1 MKCRNS
7 PNWVGFGV
15 FSKRLYFINL
25 KQLIMKGTL
34 RLFLTLCMAVL
45 SMTLVQAQERTY
57 SGVVK
62 GSDGLPIIGASVEV
76 VGTTVG
82 TSTGLD
88 GDFTIQAKQGSKL
101 KFSFLGTK
109 SVTVTAGSSTT
120 INVVLEDDVTGLDE
134 VVVQAFGT
142 VKKKD
147 LTGSISTIDSKLIS
161 SQSNSTLTKALEGAV
176 PGIQVASI
184 EGQPGMDAGI
194 RVRGIGSAS
203 QSNSNALIVID
214 GVPYENSYGYGKN
227 ILSSLN
233 PKDVESISILKD
245 AASTALYGSRG
256 ANGVVLVT
264 TKKGKQGKARITF
277 EGKWGINMIANN
289 EPDLIRDA
297 ATQYEMMWRGIYNT
311 VRYGSSEKYTSNF
324 SNPNMSHE
332 EAALF
337 ASQHLFNFTGSTTIF
352 NGKNGL
358 GNWMYYK
365 VPGATYEKT
374 GSGDN
379 VSFTMLDAYLV
390 DPATGKINTS
400 AQKLYDV
407 DDWRNLVYKRR
418 FRQEYNVS
426 VSGATDKTDYYISAG
441 YLSDP
446 SYIANSNFERYN
458 VRSNINSQITK
469 WLKAGLNMSYNRR
482 STQLQNGRWSSRNA
496 GAMVQN
502 AFAWTSYYCPMS
514 SAWMR
519 DMDGNLMYDED
530 GNKIM
535 IAYRN
540 QQPSLSGVEGAYS
553 NQKYSKATATQGY
566 DIVYQMDYS
575 KSRMIQDQFNMV
587 GYVEAKFL
595 KDFTFNARLGVDELF
610 QQRQVYLPKKY
621 GESAGAEQGMMGRYW
636 ENSYAVNAQ
645 QTLTWAHDYGKHHVD
660 VLVGHEYDWTGI
672 DKMNYRASMS
682 LFDKWDAPA
691 NFAWFDGAN
700 GSTFGSSG
708 YGLDRLALEGYFG
721 RVNYIFDNKYY
732 VTGSIR
738 ADGSSKFKDM
748 DKRWGTFWSVGAAW
762 RISAEEWMSNASSWL
777 TDLKIRADYGV
788 TGNQGG
794 IGYYSGYQTWSYSGI
809 DKVTPG
815 SYKPNGWSLK
825 QNAYPNDGITWE
837 KRKTVDVG
845 LDFRLWDRFYGTL
858 DWYQTNTVDML
869 MAAPTSYAMTGQTS
883 QTQNCGAI
891 RTRGFEFDLG
901 VDIIKTPN
909 TTWSFAVN
917 GAHYK
922 VKTMEVPE
930 YMINMEDALH
940 DQKWWQ
946 AGPDNWN
953 AIGAAGG
960 GSNMFAYRR
969 WIGGDY
975 YNLVAAKYMGVDKET
990 GLPLFGALVT
1000 EDNHSQFPDANV
1012 GDVVAT
1018 TDHTQA
1024 YMFDLGDATPDIM
1037 GGFSTSFRWKNLDFS
1052 ATFAFQI
1059 GGLFFSHMYGDYVY
1073 AAGYAGARYLSQ
1085 ELVGNTFNETNTNAK
1100 FPMYMVS
1107 PYASSELT
1115 YQNGNRVNTGNTY
1128 TDLTVFDASYLN
1140 VKNITIG
1147 YSLPQKWMDKAGIGG
1162 IRVYASFDNMWL
1174 IARQGIDPRNSLTG
1188 GYDVGP
1194 MPYPQIRS
1202 CSLGVNVT
1210 F

>member
-1 MKCRNS
+1 MKRLNS
-7 PNWVGFGV
+7 PKWVGFGV
-15 FSKRLYFINL
+15 FSRRLYFINL

-62 GSDGLPIIGASVEV
+62 GSDGEPIIGASVEV
-76 VGTTVG
+76 VGATTG

-142 VKKKD
+142 TKKKD

-176 PGIQVASI
+176 PGIQVSSI
-184 EGQPGMDAGI
+184 EGQPGVDAGI
-194 RVRGIGSAS
+194 RIRGIGSAS
-203 QSNSNALIVID
+203 QSNSNALVVID
-214 GVPYENSYGYGKN
+214 GVPYENTYGYGKN

-233 PKDVESISILKD
+233 PKDIESISILKD

-264 TKKGKQGKARITF
+264 TKKGKQGKAKITF

-289 EPDLIRDA
+289 EPNLIRDA
-297 ATQYEMMWRGIYNT
+297 ATQYEMMWRGIYNN
-311 VRYGSSEKYTSNF
+311 VRYGTSERYTSNF

-337 ASQHLFNFTGSTTIF
+337 ASQHLFNFTGSTTTF
-352 NGKNGL
+352 NGVSNMM
-358 GNWMYYK
+358 NWMYYR
-365 VPGATYEKT
+365 VPGARYEST

-379 VSFTMLDAYLV
+379 LSATMLDAYLV
-390 DPATGKINTS
+390 DPATGKLNTN
-400 AQKLYDV
+400 AEKLYDI

-418 FRQEYNVS
+418 FRQEYTVS

-458 VRSNINSQITK
+458 IRSNINTQVTK
-469 WLKAGLNMSYNRR
+469 WLKAGLNMAYNRR
-482 STQLQNGRWSSRNA
+482 STRLQNGRWSSRNA

-502 AFAWTSYYCPMS
+502 AFAWTSYFRPMV
-514 SAWMR
+514 SAWQR
-519 DMDGNLMYDED
+519 DLDGNLMYDENGD
-530 GNKIM
+530 KIM
-535 IAYRN
+535 VAYTN
-540 QQPSLSGVEGAYS
+540 QQESPL
-553 NQKYSKATATQGY
+553 GY
-566 DIVYQMDYS
+566 AKPKSSSASSTVGYNILYQMDYS
-575 KSRMIQDQFNMV
+575 KTRFIQDQYTTT
-587 GYVEAKFL
+587 GYLEAKFL
-595 KDFTFNARLGVDELF
+595 KDFTFNARMSLDQSF
-610 QQRQVYLPKKY
+610 NQRQVYLPKKY
-621 GESAGAEQGMMGRYW
+621 GESAGSERGMMGRYH
-636 ENSYAVNAQ
+636 STYYTVNAQ
-645 QTLTWAHDYGKHHVD
+645 QTLNWAHDFGKHHVD
-660 VLVGHEYDWTGI
+660 VLVGHEYDWNFTNDI
-672 DKMNYRASMS
+672 NYRSSYS

-691 NFAWFDGAN
+691 NFIWLNN
-700 GSTFGSSG
+700 GGTFSGIG
-708 YGLDRLALEGYFG
+708 YGDNRLALEGYFA
-721 RVNYIFDNKYY
+721 RANYIFDNKYY
-732 VTGSIR
+732 VTGSVR
-738 ADGSSKFKDM
+738 TDGSSKFKDVG
-748 DKRWGTFWSVGAAW
+748 KRWGVFWSVGAAW
-762 RISAEEWMSNASSWL
+762 RLSAEEWMQNASSWL

-788 TGNQGG
+788 TGNQSG
-794 IGYYSGYQTWSYSGI
+794 IGYYAGYQTWSYGALGYN
-809 DKVTPG
+809 TPG
-815 SYKPNGWSLK
+815 SWRPTGWKLT
-825 QNAYPNDGITWE
+825 QGGAVNDAMSWE

-858 DWYQTNTVDML
+858 DWYQTNTTDML
-869 MAAPTSYAMTGQTS
+869 MAAPISFAMTGQTTL
-883 QTQNCGAI
+883 TQNVGEI

-922 VKTMEVPE
+922 VKTISVPE
-930 YMINMEDALH
+930 SMINMEDALH
-940 DQKWWQ
+940 DTKWWQ

-953 AIGAAGG
+953 ATGGAGG
-960 GSNMFAYRR
+960 ASNMFAYRR

-975 YNLVAAKYMGVDKET
+975 YNLVAAKYMGVDKTT

-1000 EDNHSQFPDANV
+1000 EENHSKFPEANV

-1018 TDHTQA
+1018 TDHSEA
-1024 YMFDLGDATPDIM
+1024 YMFDLGDATPDVM

-1073 AAGYAGARYLSQ
+1073 AASYIGGRYLSQ
-1085 ELVGNTFNETNTNAK
+1085 ELVGNTFDETNTNAK
-1100 FPMYMVS
+1100 FPMYMAS
-1107 PYASSELT
+1107 PNNGEVM
-1115 YQNGNRVNTGNTY
+1115 YQNGNRVNAGNTY
-1128 TDLTVFDASYLN
+1128 TDLAVFDASYLN

-1162 IRVYASFDNMWL
+1162 VRIYASFDNMWL

-1194 MPYPQIRS
+1194 MPYPQMRS
-1202 CSLGVNVT
+1202 CSLGVNIT

>member
-1 MKCRNS
+1 MKRLNS
-7 PNWVGFGV
+7 PKWVGFGV
-15 FSKRLYFINL
+15 FSRRLYFINL

-62 GSDGLPIIGASVEV
+62 GSDGEPIIGASVEV
-76 VGTTVG
+76 VGTTTG

-120 INVVLEDDVTGLDE
+120 INVVLEEDVTGLDE

-142 VKKKD
+142 TKKKD

-176 PGIQVASI
+176 PGLQVASI

-194 RVRGIGSAS
+194 RIRGIGSAS
-203 QSNSNALIVID
+203 QSNSNALVVID
-214 GVPYENSYGYGKN
+214 GVPYENTYGYGKN

-233 PKDVESISILKD
+233 PKDIESISILKD

-264 TKKGKQGKARITF
+264 TKKGKQGKAKITF

-289 EPDLIRDA
+289 EPNLIRDVD
-297 ATQYEMMWRGIYNT
+297 TNYELMWEGIYNT
-311 VRYGSSEKYTSNF
+311 VRYGSSQAYTSNYK
-324 SNPNMSHE
+324 NPNMSHE

-337 ASQHLFNFTGSTTIF
+337 ASQHLFNFTGSTTSF
-352 NGKNGL
+352 TDRSGL
-358 GNWMYYK
+358 GNWMYYR
-365 VPGATYEKT
+365 VPGATYQKT
-374 GSGDN
+374 GSGTKE
-379 VSFTMLDAYLV
+379 SATMLDAYLI
-390 DPATGKINTS
+390 DPATGKIS
-400 AQKLYDV
+400 ANAEKLYDV
-407 DDWRNLVYKRR
+407 DDWRNFVFKRR
-418 FRQEYNVS
+418 FRQEYTVS

-458 VRSNINSQITK
+458 IRSNINTQVTK
-469 WLKAGLNMSYNRR
+469 WLKAGLNMAYNRR
-482 STQLQNGRWSSRNA
+482 STQLQNGRYSSRNM
-496 GAMVQN
+496 GAVVQN
-502 AFAWTSYYCPMS
+502 AFTWVGYYMPLA
-514 SAWMR
+514 SAWQR
-519 DMDGNLMYDED
+519 DMDGNLMYDTNGE
-530 GNKIM
+530 KIM
-535 IAYRN
+535 VAYNN
-540 QQPSLSGVEGAYS
+540 QQQSPVGGALPKYPSESTTV
-553 NQKYSKATATQGY
+553 GY
-566 DIVYQMDYS
+566 NLLYQMDYS
-575 KSRMIQDQFNMV
+575 KTRFIQDQYTTT

-595 KDFTFNARLGVDELF
+595 KDFTFNARMSLDQSF
-610 QQRQVYLPKKY
+610 NQRQVYLPKGY
-621 GESAGAEQGMMGRYW
+621 GESAGSEQGMMGRYH
-636 ENSYAVNAQ
+636 STYYTVNAQ
-645 QTLTWAHDYGKHHVD
+645 QTLNWAHDFGKHHVD
-660 VLVGHEYDWTGI
+660 VLLGHEYDWNFTNDI
-672 DKMNYRASMS
+672 NYKSSYS

-691 NFAWFDGAN
+691 NFIWLNN
-700 GSTFGSSG
+700 GGTFSGIG
-708 YGLDRLALEGYFG
+708 YGDNRLALEGYFA
-721 RVNYIFDNKYY
+721 RANYIFDNKYY
-732 VTGSIR
+732 VTGSVR
-738 ADGSSKFKDM
+738 TDGSSKFKDVN
-748 DKRWGTFWSVGAAW
+748 KRWGVFWSVGAAW
-762 RISAEEWMSNASSWL
+762 RISAEEWMQSASSWL

-788 TGNQGG
+788 TGNQSG
-794 IGYYSGYQTWSYSGI
+794 IGYYSGYQTWSYGALGYT
-809 DKVTPG
+809 TPG
-815 SYKPNGWSLK
+815 SWQPTGWKLT
-825 QNAYPNDGITWE
+825 QGATPNDALSWE
-837 KRKTVDVG
+837 KRKTVDAG

-858 DWYQTNTVDML
+858 DWYQTNTTDIL
-869 MAAPTSYAMTGQTS
+869 MNAPISFAMTGQTS
-883 QTQNCGAI
+883 LTQNCGEL

-909 TTWSFAVN
+909 TTWSFGVN

-922 VKTMEVPE
+922 VKTISVPE
-930 YMINMEDALH
+930 SMINMEDALH
-940 DQKWWQ
+940 DKKWWQ

-953 AIGAAGG
+953 ALGAAGG

-975 YNLVAAKYMGVDKET
+975 YNLVAAKYMGVDKNT
-990 GLPLFGALVT
+990 GLPMYGALVT
-1000 EDNHSQFPDANV
+1000 EDNHSKFPDANV

-1018 TDHTQA
+1018 TDHTEA
-1024 YMFDLGDATPDIM
+1024 YMFDMGDATPDLI

-1059 GGLFFSHMYGDYVY
+1059 GGLFFSHMYADYIY
-1073 AAGYAGARYLSQ
+1073 ASSNVGARYLSQ
-1085 ELVGNTFNETNTNAK
+1085 ELVGNMFNANNENAK
-1100 FPMYMVS
+1100 FPMMFAS
-1107 PYASSELT
+1107 PFNGQDT
-1115 YQNGNRVNTGNTY
+1115 YVGGNRVNAGNTY
-1128 TDLTVFDASYLN
+1128 TDLAIFDASYLN

-1162 IRVYASFDNMWL
+1162 VRIYASFDNMWL

-1194 MPYPQIRS
+1194 FPYPQIRS
-1202 CSLGVNVT
+1202 CSLGVNIT

>member
-109 SVTVTAGSSTT
+109 SVTVTAGSTTT

-176 PGIQVASI
+176 PGLQVASI

-233 PKDVESISILKD
+233 SRDIESISVLKD

-289 EPDLIRDA
+289 EPNLVRDVE
-297 ATQYEMMWRGIYNT
+297 TNYEMMWEGIYNS
-311 VRYGSSEKYTSNF
+311 VRYGSSSKYTTNYQ
-324 SNPNMSHE
+324 NPNMSHE
-332 EAALF
+332 DAALF
-337 ASQHLFNFTGSTTIF
+337 ASQHLFNFTGSTTSF
-352 NGKNGL
+352 NGRSAL
-358 GNWMYYK
+358 GNWMYYR
-365 VPGATYEKT
+365 VPGAKYVTT
-374 GSGDN
+374 GTGTNQSA
-379 VSFTMLDAYLV
+379 TMLDAYLI
-390 DPATGKINTS
+390 DPATGKMNPN
-400 AQKLYDV
+400 AEKLYDV
-407 DDWRNLVYKRR
+407 DDWRSFVFKRR

-426 VSGATDKTDYYISAG
+426 VSGATDKTDYFISAG

-458 VRSNINSQITK
+458 VRSNLNTQITK
-469 WLKAGLNMSYNRR
+469 WLKAGLNMSYSRR
-482 STQLQNGRWSSRNA
+482 STQLQNGRYSSRNM
-496 GAMVQN
+496 GAVVQN
-502 AFAWTSYYCPMS
+502 AFTWVGYYMPMA
-514 SAWMR
+514 SAWQR
-519 DMDGNLMYDED
+519 DLDGNFVYDNNGD
-530 GNKIM
+530 KVM
-535 IAYRN
+535 VRYLD
-540 QQPSLSGVEGAYS
+540 QQKSALGGAVP
-553 NQKYSKATATQGY
+553 KYPGASTTVGY
-566 DIVYQMDYS
+566 DLLYQMDYS
-575 KSRMIQDQFNMV
+575 KTRYIQDQYTTT

-595 KDFTFNARLGVDELF
+595 KDFTFNARMSLDQSFNE
-610 QQRQVYLPKKY
+610 REVYLPKAY
-621 GESAGAEQGMMGRYW
+621 GESAGSEQGMMGRF
-636 ENSYAVNAQ
+636 NSTYYTVNAQ
-645 QTLTWAHDYGKHHVD
+645 QTLNWAHDYGKHHVD
-660 VLVGHEYDWTGI
+660 VLLGHEYDWNF
-672 DKMNYRASMS
+672 DRSMNYKSSYS
-682 LFDKWDAPA
+682 LFDQWDAPA
-691 NFAWFDGAN
+691 NFIWLNN
-700 GSTFGSSG
+700 GGTFSSVG
-708 YGLDRLALEGYFG
+708 YGMNRIALEGYFA
-721 RVNYIFDNKYY
+721 RANYIFDNKYY
-732 VTGSIR
+732 LTGSVR
-738 ADGSSKFKDM
+738 ADGSSKFKDV
-748 DKRWGTFWSVGAAW
+748 DKRWGVFWSVGAAW
-762 RISAEEWMSNASSWL
+762 RISAEEWMQNASSWL
-777 TDLKIRADYGV
+777 TDLKLRADYGV
-788 TGNQGG
+788 TGNQSG
-794 IGYYSGYQTWSYSGI
+794 IGYYAGYQTWSYGALGYS
-809 DKVTPG
+809 TPG
-815 SYKPNGWSLK
+815 SYKPTGWKLT
-825 QNAYPNDGITWE
+825 QGATANDAISWE

-858 DWYQTNTVDML
+858 DWYQTNTTDML
-869 MAAPTSYAMTGQTS
+869 MQAPISFAMTGQTS
-883 QTQNCGAI
+883 LLQNCGEI

-922 VKTMEVPE
+922 VKTISVPE
-930 YMINMEDALH
+930 TMINMEDALH
-940 DQKWWQ
+940 SKKWWQ

-953 AIGAAGG
+953 ALGAAGG
-960 GSNMFAYRR
+960 GPNMFAYRR

-1000 EDNHSQFPDANV
+1000 EANHSKFPDANV
-1012 GDVVAT
+1012 GDVVST
-1018 TDHTQA
+1018 TDYSEA
-1024 YMFDLGDATPDIM
+1024 YMFDMGDATPDII

-1059 GGLFFSHMYGDYVY
+1059 GGLFFSHMYGDYIYNSSNV
-1073 AAGYAGARYLSQ
+1073 GQRYLSQ
-1085 ELVGNTFNETNTNAK
+1085 ELVGNTFNANNTGAK
-1100 FPMYMVS
+1100 FPMIFYEA
-1107 PYASSELT
+1107 P
-1115 YQNGNRVNTGNTY
+1115 NGEAEYLSGSRISAGNTY
-1128 TDLTVFDASYLN
+1128 TDLAIFDASYLN

-1147 YSLPQKWMDKAGIGG
+1147 YNLPQKWMDKAGIGG
-1162 IRVYASFDNMWL
+1162 VRVYASFDNMWL

-1194 MPYPQIRS
+1194 FPYPQIRS
-1202 CSLGVNVT
+1202 CSLGVNIT

>member
-1 MKCRNS
+1 MKRLNS
-7 PNWVGFGV
+7 PKWVGFGV
-15 FSKRLYFINL
+15 FSRRLYFINL

-62 GSDGLPIIGASVEV
+62 GSDGEPIIGASVEV
-76 VGTTVG
+76 VGTTTG

-120 INVVLEDDVTGLDE
+120 INVVLEEDVTGLDE

-142 VKKKD
+142 TKKKD

-176 PGIQVASI
+176 PGIQVSSI

-194 RVRGIGSAS
+194 RIRGIGSAS
-203 QSNSNALIVID
+203 QSNSNALVVID
-214 GVPYENSYGYGKN
+214 GVPYENTYGYGKN

-233 PKDVESISILKD
+233 PKDIESISILKD

-264 TKKGKQGKARITF
+264 TKKGKQGKAKITF

-289 EPDLIRDA
+289 EPNLIRDA
-297 ATQYEMMWRGIYNT
+297 ATQYEMMWRGIYNN
-311 VRYGSSEKYTSNF
+311 VRYGTSERYTSNF

-337 ASQHLFNFTGSTTIF
+337 ASQHLFNFTGSTTTF
-352 NGKNGL
+352 NGVSNMM
-358 GNWMYYK
+358 NWMYYR
-365 VPGATYEKT
+365 VPGARYEST

-379 VSFTMLDAYLV
+379 LSATMLDAYLV
-390 DPATGKINTS
+390 DPATGKLNTN
-400 AQKLYDV
+400 AEKLYDI

-418 FRQEYNVS
+418 FRQEYTVS

-458 VRSNINSQITK
+458 IRSNINTQVTK
-469 WLKAGLNMSYNRR
+469 WLKAGLNMAYNRR
-482 STQLQNGRWSSRNA
+482 STRLQNGRYSSRNA

-502 AFAWTSYYCPMS
+502 AFAWTSYFRPMV
-514 SAWMR
+514 SAWQR
-519 DMDGNLMYDED
+519 DLDGNLMYDENGD
-530 GNKIM
+530 KIM
-535 IAYRN
+535 VAYTN
-540 QQPSLSGVEGAYS
+540 QQESPLGYAKPKSSS
-553 NQKYSKATATQGY
+553 ATSTVGY
-566 DIVYQMDYS
+566 NILYQMDYS
-575 KSRMIQDQFNMV
+575 KTRFIQDQYTTT
-587 GYVEAKFL
+587 GYLEAKFL
-595 KDFTFNARLGVDELF
+595 KDFTFNARMSLDQSF
-610 QQRQVYLPKKY
+610 NQRQVYLPKKY
-621 GESAGAEQGMMGRYW
+621 GESAGSERGLMGRYH
-636 ENSYAVNAQ
+636 STYYTVNAQ
-645 QTLTWAHDYGKHHVD
+645 QTLNWAHDFGKHHVD
-660 VLVGHEYDWTGI
+660 ALIGHEYDWNFTNEI
-672 DKMNYRASMS
+672 NYKSSYS
-682 LFDKWDAPA
+682 LFDEWDAPA
-691 NFAWFDGAN
+691 NFIWLNN
-700 GSTFGSSG
+700 GGTFSGIG
-708 YGLDRLALEGYFG
+708 YGDNRLALEGYFA
-721 RVNYIFDNKYY
+721 RANYIFDNKYY
-732 VTGSIR
+732 VTGSVR
-738 ADGSSKFKDM
+738 TDGSSKFKNV
-748 DKRWGTFWSVGAAW
+748 DKRWGVFWSVGAAW
-762 RISAEEWMSNASSWL
+762 RLSAEEWMQNASSWL

-788 TGNQGG
+788 TGNQSG
-794 IGYYSGYQTWSYSGI
+794 IGYYAGYQTWSYGALGYS
-809 DKVTPG
+809 TPG
-815 SYKPNGWSLK
+815 SWRPTGWKLT
-825 QNAYPNDGITWE
+825 QGGAVNDAMSWE

-858 DWYQTNTVDML
+858 DWYQTNTTDML
-869 MAAPTSYAMTGQTS
+869 MAAPISFAMTGQTTL
-883 QTQNCGAI
+883 TQNVGEI

-922 VKTMEVPE
+922 VKTISVPE
-930 YMINMEDALH
+930 SMINMEDALH
-940 DQKWWQ
+940 DTKWWQ

-953 AIGAAGG
+953 ATGGAGG
-960 GSNMFAYRR
+960 ASNMFAYRR

-975 YNLVAAKYMGVDKET
+975 YNLVAAKYMGVDKTT

-1000 EDNHSQFPDANV
+1000 EENHSKFPEANV

-1018 TDHTQA
+1018 TDHSEA
-1024 YMFDLGDATPDIM
+1024 YMFDLGDATPDVM

-1059 GGLFFSHMYGDYVY
+1059 GGLFFSHMYGDYAY
-1073 AAGYAGARYLSQ
+1073 AASYIGGRYLSQ
-1085 ELVGNTFNETNTNAK
+1085 ELVGNTFDETNTNAK
-1100 FPMYMVS
+1100 FPMFMAS
-1107 PYASSELT
+1107 PNNGEVM
-1115 YQNGNRVNTGNTY
+1115 YQNGNRVNAGNTY
-1128 TDLTVFDASYLN
+1128 TDLAVFDASYLN

-1162 IRVYASFDNMWL
+1162 VRIYASFDNMWL

-1194 MPYPQIRS
+1194 MPYPQMRS
-1202 CSLGVNVT
+1202 CSLGVNIT

>member
-109 SVTVTAGSSTT
+109 SVTVTAGSTTT

-176 PGIQVASI
+176 PGLQVASI

-233 PKDVESISILKD
+233 SRDIESISVLKD

-289 EPDLIRDA
+289 EPNLVRDVE
-297 ATQYEMMWRGIYNT
+297 TNYEMMWEGIYNS
-311 VRYGSSEKYTSNF
+311 VRYGSSSKYTTNYQ
-324 SNPNMSHE
+324 NPNMSHE
-332 EAALF
+332 DAALF
-337 ASQHLFNFTGSTTIF
+337 ASQHLFNFTGSTTTF
-352 NGKNGL
+352 NKRSAL
-358 GNWMYYK
+358 GNWMYYR
-365 VPGATYEKT
+365 VPGANYVTT
-374 GSGDN
+374 GTGTNQSA
-379 VSFTMLDAYLV
+379 TMLDAYLI
-390 DPATGKINTS
+390 DPATGKMNPN
-400 AQKLYDV
+400 AEKLYDV
-407 DDWRNLVYKRR
+407 DDWRSFVFKRR

-426 VSGATDKTDYYISAG
+426 VSGATDKTDYFISAG

-458 VRSNINSQITK
+458 VRSNLNTQITK
-469 WLKAGLNMSYNRR
+469 WLKAGLNMSYSRR
-482 STQLQNGRWSSRNA
+482 STQLQNGRYSSRNM
-496 GAMVQN
+496 GAVVQN
-502 AFAWTSYYCPMS
+502 AFTWVGYYMPMA
-514 SAWMR
+514 SAWQR
-519 DMDGNLMYDED
+519 DLDGNFVYDNNGD
-530 GNKIM
+530 KVM
-535 IAYRN
+535 VRYMD
-540 QQPSLSGVEGAYS
+540 QQKSALGGVVPKYPSASTTV
-553 NQKYSKATATQGY
+553 GY
-566 DIVYQMDYS
+566 DLLYQMDYS
-575 KSRMIQDQFNMV
+575 KTRYIQDQYTTT

-595 KDFTFNARLGVDELF
+595 KDFTFNARMSLDQSFNE
-610 QQRQVYLPKKY
+610 REVYLPKAY
-621 GESAGAEQGMMGRYW
+621 GESAGSEQGMMGRF
-636 ENSYAVNAQ
+636 NSTYYTVNAQ
-645 QTLTWAHDYGKHHVD
+645 QTLNWAHDYGKHHVD
-660 VLVGHEYDWTGI
+660 VLLGHEYDWNF
-672 DKMNYRASMS
+672 DRSMNYKSSYS

-691 NFAWFDGAN
+691 NFIWLNN
-700 GSTFGSSG
+700 GGTFSSVG
-708 YGLDRLALEGYFG
+708 YGMNRIALEGYFA
-721 RVNYIFDNKYY
+721 RANYIFDNKYY
-732 VTGSIR
+732 LTGSVR
-738 ADGSSKFKDM
+738 ADGSSKFKDV
-748 DKRWGTFWSVGAAW
+748 DKRWGVFWSVGAAW
-762 RISAEEWMSNASSWL
+762 RISAEEWMQNASSWL
-777 TDLKIRADYGV
+777 TDLKLRADYGV

-794 IGYYSGYQTWSYSGI
+794 IGYYAGYQTWSYGALGYS
-809 DKVTPG
+809 TPG
-815 SYKPNGWSLK
+815 SYKPTGWKLT
-825 QNAYPNDGITWE
+825 QGATANDAISWE

-858 DWYQTNTVDML
+858 DWYQTNTTDML
-869 MAAPTSYAMTGQTS
+869 MQAPISFAMTGQTS
-883 QTQNCGAI
+883 LLQNCGEI

-922 VKTMEVPE
+922 VKTISVPE
-930 YMINMEDALH
+930 TMINMEDALH
-940 DQKWWQ
+940 SKKWWQ

-953 AIGAAGG
+953 ALGAAGG

-1000 EDNHSQFPDANV
+1000 EANHSKFPDANV
-1012 GDVVAT
+1012 GDVVST
-1018 TDHTQA
+1018 TDYSEA
-1024 YMFDLGDATPDIM
+1024 YMFDMGDATPDII

-1059 GGLFFSHMYGDYVY
+1059 GGLFFSHMYGDYIYNSSNV
-1073 AAGYAGARYLSQ
+1073 GARYLSQ
-1085 ELVGNTFNETNTNAK
+1085 ELVGNTFNANNTGAK
-1100 FPMYMVS
+1100 FPMIFYEA
-1107 PYASSELT
+1107 PNGESSYLS
-1115 YQNGNRVNTGNTY
+1115 GSRISAGNTY
-1128 TDLTVFDASYLN
+1128 TDLAIFDASYLN

-1147 YSLPQKWMDKAGIGG
+1147 YNLPQKWMDKAGIGG
-1162 IRVYASFDNMWL
+1162 VRVYASFDNMWL

-1194 MPYPQIRS
+1194 FPYPQIRS
-1202 CSLGVNVT
+1202 CSLGVNIT